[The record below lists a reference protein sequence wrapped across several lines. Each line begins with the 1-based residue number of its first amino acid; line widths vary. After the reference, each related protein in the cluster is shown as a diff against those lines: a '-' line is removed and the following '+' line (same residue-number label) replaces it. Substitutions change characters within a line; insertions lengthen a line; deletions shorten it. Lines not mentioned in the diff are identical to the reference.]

1 MAFPNPVYLS
11 SKIHFVCF
19 RGQNVDLAD
28 LGGKNFPNSQQSGKN
43 SRVSCPN
50 SAQSRFPKSSQFPN
64 PVKIFCVFPDPAL
77 YFSQIPDPENTP
89 PDPHITPVWPG
100 KRLISFIFHLLFCLQ
115 SATCL
120 QAIMC
125 HILHQ
130 SLLAYSVCFQITS
143 NSVMKLLSRWRGS

>member
-1 MAFPNPVYLS
+1 MVSYNLYKEGLEGGGGVLIPHSRSFFTRIAHPALFVMAFPNLVYLS

-50 SAQSRFPKSSQFPN
+50 SAQYCFPRSSQFPN

-77 YFSQIPDPENTP
+77 YFSQIPDPENTL
-89 PDPHITPVWPG
+89 PDP
-100 KRLISFIFHLLFCLQ
+100 L
-115 SATCL
+115 
-120 QAIMC
+120 
-125 HILHQ
+125 
-130 SLLAYSVCFQITS
+130 
-143 NSVMKLLSRWRGS
+143 